1 MDADL
6 LQSRLDY
13 FHSLGYITYHSET
26 KEHPLLPTTLLLVL
40 KIYSMTQALSFPRVT
55 GATIRKAEVPVVYTT
70 DLGDAIF
77 TKYLM
82 NMSND
87 LFEMI
92 APIFKGQFTAG
103 TFVLSNPRTYQNLKG
118 LVGATTRKKPKLPVK
133 IHLLIDNTEP
143 FEYLKPE
150 YIYDSIYEA
159 RLFINKLL
167 QYVPP
172 SRMELWRVR
181 TDARNGQIRRDPEP
195 VIITKSPYKV

>member
-13 FHSLGYITYHSET
+13 FHDLGYITYHSET
-26 KEHPLLPTTLLLVL
+26 KDHPLLPTTLLLVL
-40 KIYSMTQALSFPRVT
+40 KVYSMSQSLSFPRVT
-55 GATIRKAEVPVVYTT
+55 SVTIRKAEIPIVYTT

-77 TKYLM
+77 TKYLT
-82 NMSND
+82 NMSNE

-92 APIFKGQFTAG
+92 APVFKGQFTAG
-103 TFVLSNPRTYQNLKG
+103 TFAIANPRTYQNLKG
-118 LVGATTRKKPKLPVK
+118 LVGATTRKTPKIPVK
-133 IHLLIDNTEP
+133 IHLLIDNDAP
-143 FEYLKPE
+143 FEYLKAE

-172 SRMELWRVR
+172 SRMCTHRC
-181 TDARNGQIRRDPEP
+181 T
-195 VIITKSPYKV
+195 